1 MEEQP
6 SAGDLLQPTAAGFLG
21 LLKVLGVL
29 AILVRLPAYTV
40 ELRVGTI
47 ELSGELN
54 GRIKPKNIC
63 IFQFPIP
70 KGDVCIIYLV
80 EDCQQVL

>member
-29 AILVRLPAYTV
+29 AVLVKLPAYIM
-40 ELRVGTI
+40 ELKSRHKKLTRR
-47 ELSGELN
+47 LRK
-54 GRIKPKNIC
+54 RIIQKYFLFILMSCYYIKTTLLISC
-63 IFQFPIP
+63 RSI
-70 KGDVCIIYLV
+70 V
-80 EDCQQVL
+80 